1 MTLFQD
7 SSKNLVIMISF
18 IMFYAYHLN
27 SFTYL
32 KKKFPFDMF
41 STTQLKA
48 PRRQENI
55 SKGLLKGTKQIY
67 KLDVTASVLKFQN
80 HLDIFVPPPPTL
92 THLIAA
98 RN

>member
-1 MTLFQD
+1 
-7 SSKNLVIMISF
+7 
-18 IMFYAYHLN
+18 
-27 SFTYL
+27 
-32 KKKFPFDMF
+32 MF
-41 STTQLKA
+41 STTQLRA
-48 PRRQENI
+48 PRRQEHI

-98 RN
+98 HN

>member
-1 MTLFQD
+1 MLIIRTRL
-7 SSKNLVIMISF
+7 LI
-18 IMFYAYHLN
+18 
-27 SFTYL
+27 L
-32 KKKFPFDMF
+32 KKKKKKVFPFDMF
-41 STTQLKA
+41 SITQLRA
-48 PRRQENI
+48 LRRQEHI

-80 HLDIFVPPPPTL
+80 HVDIFVPPPSTL